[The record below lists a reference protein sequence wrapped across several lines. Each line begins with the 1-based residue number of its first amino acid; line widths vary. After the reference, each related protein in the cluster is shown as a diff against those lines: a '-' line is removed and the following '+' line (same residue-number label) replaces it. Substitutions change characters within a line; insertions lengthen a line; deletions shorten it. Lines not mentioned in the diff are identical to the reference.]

1 MQSLPASQDKA
12 VVVEGTAWRLLDDQR
27 ATHISAP
34 PQEWKHAAKQRFLPN
49 TQILKKHKE
58 KLEKQISD
66 LHFTDHRFFFLLFLF
81 CKQYEQWQ
89 RTKKTTQQNRHHTMM
104 KKWTFPFCSK
114 QTSAARDKPELLL
127 KLIPRPGSPTL
138 PALGTRLPS
147 PGTQAHGISHMGSV
161 SRSWNVLRT
170 PHATSY

>member
-66 LHFTDHRFFFLLFLF
+66 LHFTDHRFFFVVVFVL
-81 CKQYEQWQ
+81 QAIWAV
-89 RTKKTTQQNRHHTMM
+89 TTHQKNHATE
-104 KKWTFPFCSK
+104 
-114 QTSAARDKPELLL
+114 QTSHNDEKMDISLLL
-127 KLIPRPGSPTL
+127 KANIYSQG
-138 PALGTRLPS
+138 
-147 PGTQAHGISHMGSV
+147 
-161 SRSWNVLRT
+161 
-170 PHATSY
+170 